1 MDPQRL
7 ASYLRELGRLLDR
20 TRAGA
25 IIEVAQTA
33 RREAYSGLVSGLKEA
48 ERTDPERKKYGETP
62 NRGKT

>member
-1 MDPQRL
+1 VDPQRL
-7 ASYLRELGRLLDR
+7 ASNLRELHRLLDR

-33 RREAYSGLVSGLKEA
+33 RREAYSGLGFGLEET

-62 NRGKT
+62 NRGNT